1 MITEMT
7 QEFTSAKTSI
17 NKNKVPAVFKLGIF
31 KPNTINLDYG
41 GGKFDTAT
49 EYLKQFFNVTN
60 LIYDPYN
67 RTNEHNKLVIE
78 QINENRGADSVTC
91 SNVLNV
97 IKEYEVRQQVLK
109 NIKKLVKP
117 NGIVYITVYAGN
129 GTGIGAKTTAGYQ
142 LNKRTEEY
150 VEEIKK
156 VFPIVE
162 RKGRL
167 IVAIK

>member
-1 MITEMT
+1 MITEIT

-17 NKNKVPAVFKLGIF
+17 NKNKVPALFKLAVFK
-31 KPNTINLDYG
+31 PDTVNLDYG

-49 EYLKQFFNVTN
+49 EYLKKFNVTN

-67 RTNEHNKLVIE
+67 RTNEHNNSVIE
-78 QINENRGADSVTC
+78 QINENHGADSVTC

-97 IKEYEVRQQVLK
+97 IKEYEVRQNVLK
-109 NIKKLVKP
+109 NIKKLVKT
-117 NGIVYITVYAGN
+117 NGIVYITVYTGT
-129 GTGIGAKTTAGYQ
+129 GTGIGTKTTAGYQ